1 VNAPSRPAILGID
14 EDRAN
19 QGRLAQ
25 AFNSQGLFYRFITD
39 RKKVQGGLKQLNP
52 DVLMVFG
59 ELSSDFVIQVLD
71 AVAADV
77 STAALPIVVVAK
89 DVSDAQFVSGL
100 RTNVVALFPAPFE
113 TENVVAVKG
122 LYDELPSRPGMVKG
136 QGDAKMLARLIDH
149 IRRTRRAGAL
159 TIDPKTPNEGRAV
172 FSRGKLE
179 RASFLGAVGPDA
191 LKAIASVPRCA
202 WLFSEVA
209 GQAGDGAGV
218 VIEVGDVVTGEMSV
232 AEVVVGQALIEDEPL
247 AFEVSLPRAPAAE
260 PPPPPASSL
269 SPVPQLPPGAAPIQM
284 LLVDD
289 DEAILR
295 MFKTLFVKHGF
306 QVNTAT
312 DGQLGAEVAQTKAFD
327 VVLADLNMPHLD
339 GWGLLRLLRE
349 DFRTKELPMAF
360 ISAHDDYRESL
371 KALNAGAQAYLSKG
385 TRLDALVTQV
395 KKLLDPRATVQAQ
408 LASGQPFTTQVATVG
423 PQWLIS
429 RLAERQATGRLEARD
444 GWAAYGVSFSNGAC
458 INASAKAGK
467 FTAEGE
473 RAFNA
478 FVASKNAEAT
488 WTPGPVHVAANLNLP
503 TTELLQRAC
512 ATLNENEQ
520 RMRESLLVTA
530 TDVEVQP
537 DLYAVY
543 RQVGPKQWLEA
554 AKLICED
561 KLAPREIIAR
571 LEISPIDVEETMKDL
586 IRRGVV
592 TLKKRA

>member
-1 VNAPSRPAILGID
+1 VNAPTRPVILAID
-14 EDRAN
+14 EDRTN

-25 AFNSQGLFYRFITD
+25 AFNAQGLFYRFITD
-39 RKKVQGGLKQLNP
+39 RRKVQGGLKQLNP
-52 DVLMVFG
+52 DILMVFG

-77 STAALPIVVVAK
+77 STTALPIVVVAK
-89 DVSDAQFVSGL
+89 DISDAEFVAGL
-100 RTNVVALFPAPFE
+100 RTNVVALFPAPFAV
-113 TENVVAVKG
+113 ENVVAVKG
-122 LYDELPSRPGMVKG
+122 LYEELPTRPGLVKG
-136 QGDAKMLARLIDH
+136 QGDAKLLSRLIDH
-149 IRRTRRAGAL
+149 VRRTRRAGAL

-202 WLFSEVA
+202 WVFSEVA
-209 GQAGDGAGV
+209 GQGGDGVGV
-218 VIEVGDVVTGEMSV
+218 VIEVGDLTTGEHPI
-232 AEVVVGQALIEDEPL
+232 AEVVVGQELPEDEPL
-247 AFEVSLPRAPAAE
+247 AFEVSVPKASEPAPA
-260 PPPPPASSL
+260 PPIN
-269 SPVPQLPPGAAPIQM
+269 SPIPQLPPGAKPIEM

-295 MFKTLFVKHGF
+295 MFKTLFVKQGF
-306 QVNTAT
+306 NVSTAT

-349 DFRTKELPMAF
+349 DFRTREVPVAF

-371 KALNAGAQAYLSKG
+371 KALDAGAQAYLSKG

-395 KKLLDPRATVQAQ
+395 KKLLEPRQATVAS
-408 LASGQPFTTQVATVG
+408 LSSGQPTTLQVATVG
-423 PQWLIS
+423 PQWLLAQLG
-429 RLAERQATGRLEARD
+429 RLHATGRLDARD
-444 GWAAYGVSFSNGAC
+444 GWAVYALFFQDGVCGH
-458 INASAKAGK
+458 ASAKAGK
-467 FTAEGE
+467 FTADGE

-478 FVASKNAEAT
+478 FVASKNAEAV
-488 WTPGPVHVAANLNLP
+488 WTPGGDVAPPNLSAQ
-503 TTELLQRAC
+503 THELIERAC
-512 ATLNENEQ
+512 ATLNDNER
-520 RMRESLLVTA
+520 RMRESLLVSA
-530 TDVEVQP
+530 TQVDVHPE
-537 DLYAVY
+537 LYAVY

-561 KLAPREIIAR
+561 KLSPREIIGR
-571 LEISPIDVEETMKDL
+571 LEISPVDVEETMKDL

-592 TLKKRA
+592 TLKKAV

>member
-1 VNAPSRPAILGID
+1 MTTTTRPVILGID
-14 EDRAN
+14 EDRTN

-25 AFNSQGLFYRFITD
+25 AFNAQGLFYRFITD
-39 RKKVQGGLKQLNP
+39 RKKVQGGIKQLTP
-52 DVLMVFG
+52 DILVVFG

-77 STAALPIVVVAK
+77 SSSTLPIIVVSG
-89 DVSDAQFVSGL
+89 DVSDAQFVGGL

-113 TENVVAVKG
+113 AASVIAVKG
-122 LYDELPSRPGMVKG
+122 LFDELHSRPGVVKG
-136 QGDAKMLARLIDH
+136 QGDAKLLARLIDH

-159 TIDPKTPNEGRAV
+159 TIDPRTPNEGRAV

-179 RASFLGAVGPDA
+179 RASFLGAVGPEA
-191 LKAIASVPRCA
+191 LKAISSVPKCS
-202 WLFSEVA
+202 WTFSEVA

-218 VIEVGDVVTGEMSV
+218 VIEVGDLATGETEI
-232 AEVVVGQALIEDEPL
+232 AEVVIGQAVLEDEPL
-247 AFEVSLPRAPAAE
+247 AFEVSVPRASAPDA
-260 PPPPPASSL
+260 PP
-269 SPVPQLPPGAAPIQM
+269 LPPNLTPEPMLAPGAQAIEL

-295 MFKTLFVKHGF
+295 MFKTLFLKHGF
-306 QVNTAT
+306 KVSTAT
-312 DGQLGAEVAQTKAFD
+312 DGQLGSEVALTRHFD

-349 DFRTKELPMAF
+349 DFRTRELPVAF

-371 KALNAGAQAYLSKG
+371 RALDAGAQAYLSKG

-395 KKLLDPRATVQAQ
+395 KKLLEPRQAAMAQAT
-408 LASGQPFTTQVATVG
+408 SGAPFSMQVAPVG
-423 PQWLIS
+423 PQWL
-429 RLAERQATGRLEARD
+429 LLRLEESHASGRFDARD
-444 GWAAYGVSFSNGAC
+444 GWAVYSLFFTDGVCTHA
-458 INASAKAGK
+458 AAQAGK

-478 FVASKNAEAT
+478 FIATKNAEVT
-488 WTPGPVHVAANLNLP
+488 WTPGNGAAPQNLHLP
-503 TTELLQRAC
+503 TDVLIERAC
-512 ATLNENEQ
+512 ATLNENER
-520 RMRESLLVTA
+520 RMRESLLVSA
-530 TDVEVQP
+530 TQVEVHP
-537 DLYAVY
+537 ELYAVY

-561 KLAPREIIAR
+561 KMAPRDIIAK
-571 LEISPIDVEETMKDL
+571 LEISPVDVEETMKDL

-592 TLKKRA
+592 MLKKG